1 MPSHQTVRWLPAL
14 LIIATAT
21 ALLYAQAWYW
31 DNRPLELLA
40 PFLILAL
47 PVFVVLLALYLRPLW
62 QRPVALFYRAL
73 VTGKCRWLFICTI
86 VLIIAILVFWV
97 RTWTRDESI
106 YWLQNCGPYAFV
118 LSGESMLGSAK
129 LEVHF
134 GPKVNAAFPE
144 FFQYHSSIDGL
155 VRPRLG
161 TFHFWVRSHGVY
173 IKIPHLVLAAL
184 SALPLLVIATRKA
197 YHTARDQTPRCR
209 KCDYNL
215 TGNLS
220 GVCSECG
227 TTITAAQRT
236 TDPGK
241 IL

>member
-47 PVFVVLLALYLRPLW
+47 PVFVVLLSLYLRPLW
-62 QRPVALFYRAL
+62 QRPMGLLIQALM
-73 VTGKCRWLFICTI
+73 TGKCRWLFICTI
-86 VLIIAILVFWV
+86 VLNITFLAFWV
-97 RTWTRDESI
+97 RTWTRDDAL
-106 YWLQNCGPYAFV
+106 YWFQNCGSRAFA
-118 LSGESMLGSAK
+118 LSGESTLGSAK
-129 LEVHF
+129 LEVLF
-134 GPKVNAAFPE
+134 VPNANGTFPE
-144 FFQYHSSIDGL
+144 IHKYHSSIDGL

-161 TFHFWVRSHGVY
+161 TFHFWVRSHGVS
-173 IKIPHLVLAAL
+173 IKIPYLVLAVL
-184 SALPLLVIATRKA
+184 SALPLLVIATLKA

-220 GVCSECG
+220 GICPECG
-227 TTITAAQRT
+227 SAVFTPSHIHEE
-236 TDPGK
+236 DK
-241 IL
+241 MV